1 MAKTLTSAIGVDLG
15 RYSLKSVLL
24 QRKGADR
31 FVLTNF
37 ASVPLDPAVERTA
50 ESIGAQLKIL
60 VKNMGGTAR
69 GCAVAVSSPEALV
82 RIIEQPETETEVLRE
97 ALRLNGTALLNQDC
111 KQLVVDCDLIESS
124 SPSRPDAGEPAAPAP
139 GAPAGQPAAQRK
151 YLVAGL
157 PRSEVTQLEQ
167 AFEQGG
173 LTNVAAVQLAP
184 VTLFN
189 AFEFAHKDV
198 FDSSAF
204 FLLDFGHNNSTM
216 MIGSRRE
223 LGLIRTVEFGGKT
236 LVETLCNLSG
246 EAPETVINALQ
257 QEDEVMV
264 EYARMALMSL
274 TREIGSSIG
283 FFEGRHEDTIRQ
295 IWVSGGLARN
305 ATLLRLLSDEIHM
318 PCQPWIAVERCE
330 ISVTSSKRAQL
341 AEEMLNYSVACGA
354 AAQLLTA

>member
-15 RYSLKSVLL
+15 RYSLKSVVLH
-24 QRKGADR
+24 RKSGDR

-37 ASVPLDPAVERTA
+37 ASLPLDPAAERTP
-50 ESIGAQLKIL
+50 EMVGSQLKVL
-60 VKNMGGTAR
+60 VKNMGGAAK

-82 RIIEQPETETEVLRE
+82 RIIEQPETEPGILRE
-97 ALRLNGTALLNQDC
+97 ALRLNGMALLNQDC
-111 KQLVVDCDLIESS
+111 KKYVLDCDLIDSAPAAS
-124 SPSRPDAGEPAAPAP
+124 AAPVHGAPAPAAP
-139 GAPAGQPAAQRK
+139 QRK
-151 YLVAGL
+151 YLIAGL
-157 PRSEVTQLEQ
+157 PRSEMTQLEQ
-167 AFEQGG
+167 VFELGG
-173 LTNVAAVQLAP
+173 LSNVAAVQLAP

-189 AFEFAHKDV
+189 AFELAQKEA
-198 FDSSAF
+198 FDNGSF
-204 FLLDFGHNNSTM
+204 FLLDFGHANSTM

-246 EAPETVINALQ
+246 EAPETVLSALQ
-257 QEDEVMV
+257 QDDEVMV

-305 ATLLRLLSDEIHM
+305 ATLLRLLSDELHM
-318 PCQPWIAVERCE
+318 PCQPWVAVERCE
-330 ISVTSSKRAQL
+330 IDVTSTKRAQL
-341 AEEMLNYSVACGA
+341 AEEMLDYSIACGA